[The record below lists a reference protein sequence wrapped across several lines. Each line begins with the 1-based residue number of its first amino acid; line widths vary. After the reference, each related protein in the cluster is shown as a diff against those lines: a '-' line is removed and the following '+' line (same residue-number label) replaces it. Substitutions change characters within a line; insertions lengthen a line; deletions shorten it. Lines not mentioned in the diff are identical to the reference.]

1 MNRIIVDNHCKNI
14 SDMDALSLVAEVI
27 KEGRVSDNGESY
39 CSVTTW
45 KYPEWTFKVV
55 VFARKNKKSDKFIV
69 YEESER

>member
-45 KYPEWTFKVV
+45 KYPESKNLKDKMENKNGT
-55 VFARKNKKSDKFIV
+55 VFDR
-69 YEESER
+69 R